1 MLPEVCV
8 RMSMDDSVGYELRA
22 DGRPVGIFRSLEQA
36 KRIAVDHVDAGRE
49 VEITSLSGAATSSI
63 WTYDHARGAWNEPRP
78 YRQGQAS
85 DPTGVGVASVL
96 ADCDS
101 AHAFLDIAQAAG
113 DRASF
118 DRNVA
123 LAERALAA
131 VNYFLA
137 QLKVGVP
144 RRDELLAA
152 RDRLKARIDAFRRG

>member
-1 MLPEVCV
+1 
-8 RMSMDDSVGYELRA
+8 MSIDDSVGYELRA
-22 DGRPVGIFRSLEQA
+22 DGRPIGIFRSLEQA

-63 WTYDHARGAWNEPRP
+63 WTYDHARGAWNEGRP
-78 YRQGQAS
+78 YSGERKAAH
-85 DPTGVGVASVL
+85 TGVASVL

-118 DRNVA
+118 NRNVA

-131 VNYFLA
+131 MNYFLA

-152 RDRLKARIDAFRRG
+152 RDRLKARIDALRRG